1 VLGTTISPYI
11 FFWQVSEETEE
22 ERESHLLGKDGRPRI
37 NWRFI
42 HNMRIDT
49 IAGMFFYQV
58 VAWSIIVV
66 TATVLHG
73 NGVTT
78 INMAADAAQALQP
91 LVHTFSN
98 AGYIAKV
105 LFAMRIIGLGLLSVP
120 VLAGLASYAVSGSL
134 QWSEG
139 LDQKLTRAR
148 GFYGVIIVAILWNAI
163 EAAGFQTHLDHLYR
177 HGCGRSRHVCH
188 VRALTMLCIFTP
200 LGRGIQYSN
209 REQGGALWQSLFAR
223 MYTSLIQPLETITHV
238 NREEQAYV

>member
-139 LDQKLTRAR
+139 LDQKLTRAW
-148 GFYGVIIVAILWNAI
+148 GFYGIVNLATLVGLLLDFICIL
-163 EAAGFQTHLDHLYR
+163 
-177 HGCGRSRHVCH
+177 
-188 VRALTMLCIFTP
+188 TP